1 MEREGAWHPIG
12 CLQYLAC
19 FLSACALAVCLGWV
33 PISAAAGA
41 APPGYGQ
48 IVFRSTRSQCKSLK
62 GNTHTHSHTDTHT
75 HNAIVFCVCVCVCS
89 PLSAICQLNAS
100 KNSFLNAFP
109 LRCAE
114 REIVHKKKRDREG
127 GRKRGSGTA
136 RIVMTNVFN
145 YFRLVFNWPQNAA
158 RCNSKAFALG
168 LVTHYFHYAAP
179 PLPPSPAC
187 FPVILLIPCGP
198 STRAR
203 TASGSVQE
211 MEIVGTRA
219 DPNPLG

>member
-1 MEREGAWHPIG
+1 M
-12 CLQYLAC
+12 
-19 FLSACALAVCLGWV
+19 
-33 PISAAAGA
+33 
-41 APPGYGQ
+41 
-48 IVFRSTRSQCKSLK
+48 
-62 GNTHTHSHTDTHT
+62 
-75 HNAIVFCVCVCVCS
+75 CVCS
-89 PLSAICQLNAS
+89 PLSAICQLNAR

-127 GRKRGSGTA
+127 GRKGGSGTA

-179 PLPPSPAC
+179 SPSPTAC
-187 FPVILLIPCGP
+187 YPLMLLIPCGP

-203 TASGSVQE
+203 TTSGSVQKWKSLARALTQ
-211 MEIVGTRA
+211 TRWDEQQHPHLPA
-219 DPNPLG
+219 PGNVCVCACFLN